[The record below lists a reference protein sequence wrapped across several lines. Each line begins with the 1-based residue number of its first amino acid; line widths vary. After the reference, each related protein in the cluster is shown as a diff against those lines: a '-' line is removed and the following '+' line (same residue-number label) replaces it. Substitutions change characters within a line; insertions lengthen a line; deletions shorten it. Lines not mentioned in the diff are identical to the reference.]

1 MSRKL
6 SAKQQELLEY
16 MNRAI
21 EAEGDAPSL
30 RRAAAALRVSHAAVA
45 QRLQALQK
53 KGYIE
58 RRQRYSRSVQVL
70 HKVGGSRTDPSRS
83 REIPVIGRIQAGL
96 PMYAQQEYD
105 GALLVD
111 RRMFGGDNLFALKVR
126 GDSMRDA
133 AILDGDF
140 VICEPRQYA
149 RDGEIVV
156 ALIDSEEAT
165 VKRFFLHADRIE
177 LRPENPAFQ
186 PSFFPFSRI
195 LIQGKV
201 IGVLRPPHL

>member
-1 MSRKL
+1 MPRKL
-6 SAKQQELLEY
+6 SFKQLELLQY
-16 MNRAI
+16 LNRAI
-21 EAEGDAPSL
+21 ETEGETPSL
-30 RRAAAALRVSHAAVA
+30 RQAAADLHISHAAVA

-70 HKVGGSRTDPSRS
+70 HRAGGSRTDASRS

-96 PMYAQQEYD
+96 PMYAQQEFD
-105 GALLVD
+105 DALLVD
-111 RRMFGGDNLFALKVR
+111 RRIFGGDNLFSLRVR

-133 AILDGDF
+133 AILDGDY

-149 RDGEIVV
+149 SDGEIVV

-177 LRPENPAFQ
+177 LRPENPTFQ
-186 PSFFPFSRI
+186 SSFFPFSRI

-201 IGVLRPPHL
+201 IGVLRPPRQ